1 MQHFQPD
8 NQPQDPLMPSVFVRQ
23 NIRKRTYRRHLFR
36 LEAQT
41 YLQQC
46 FRPWRTADESGSIAH
61 YSNKERKLIVYPSP
75 RATEQY
81 TCTKCRQAAHRL
93 KTSLCPASDK
103 HLSFPYIIIDESVMS
118 TPRLHSAIYAAQQC
132 ICNKQWFFGNCFFCK
147 YKYNQRKWKESVID
161 LWKQS
166 I

>member
-23 NIRKRTYRRHLFR
+23 NISKRTYRRHLFR

-147 YKYNQRKWKESVID
+147 YKESVID